1 MEKIKRK
8 FENVKMP
15 HTYVILMSILIIVS
29 ILTYII
35 PSGQYTRVEDE
46 VLGRT
51 VVVPNSFEFVE
62 GKSPNLF
69 DIFLAIQ
76 KGYVSSAN
84 ILFLII
90 FAYSFV
96 NILVVNGTLNTYIN
110 ALIKRLDG
118 NNNLLIVICVFV
130 FGILGSTLGI
140 FEEVYGL
147 IPVFIQ
153 LFILLGY
160 DRIVGGSIVFLGGA
174 TGFSAATTNPFS
186 IGIAKELAG
195 LPVNVG
201 IWYRIVVFIIFQA
214 TAALYI
220 IKYANKIYSNP
231 ELSLFKEDFNESKI
245 EESLKPTK
253 RHFLSLISFIITIVV
268 LLCGTAFWD
277 WYIDEIAAWFL
288 MMAVIAGAISGWSAN
303 KICKEIILSTKDV
316 ISSVLVVGF
325 TRGIIIIMNEALI
338 SDTVV
343 YYLSTLL
350 NNSHKI
356 ISANIMLFIQ
366 NVINFFVTGS
376 SSQATL
382 TLPIMLPVSDL
393 IGLNREIAIIAYIFG
408 DGFSDIFWPTAC
420 ILQCGLMGIPI
431 DTWYKFVSPLFLI
444 MTILQIVLISI
455 AVYIF

>member
-118 NNNLLIVICVFV
+118 NINLLIVICVFV

-160 DRIVGGSIVFLGGA
+160 DRIVGGSIVFLGVA

-220 IKYANKIYSNP
+220 IKYANKVYSNP

-245 EESLKPTK
+245 EESLEPTK

>member
-46 VLGRT
+46 VLRRT

-160 DRIVGGSIVFLGGA
+160 DRIVGGSIVFLGVA

-186 IGIAKELAG
+186 IGIAKELSG

-245 EESLKPTK
+245 EESLEPTK

-303 KICKEIILSTKDV
+303 KICKEVILSTKDV